1 MLTSIAGT
9 ERISGLRK
17 DREPKPRHKGLA
29 KALREAPLLVS
40 HPVLLGRLVAIPY
53 YPLSPERL
61 GKLAKLQ
68 INRIKK
74 RVEARYKIQFGYSE
88 AKPGSECTF

>member
-1 MLTSIAGT
+1 MPDHEGMT
-9 ERISGLRK
+9 
-17 DREPKPRHKGLA
+17 
-29 KALREAPLLVS
+29 KALSEPLLKIL
-40 HPVLLGRLVAIPY
+40 PLALLGRLVAIPY